1 MADLRLAPF
10 CLTCAIVWLC
20 LSRTIDLEFEV
31 TMKFLIGSTFLG
43 LVVGLGSL
51 PTTASAAEKAVPQG
65 PVASNEPVAFEVYIP
80 IQNRVQLEKDLDAMH
95 DPGSASY
102 EKWLT
107 PEQFQV
113 RYGASKDQLK
123 AIQDELSVAGLDA
136 KVVSGHHL
144 HVTGPGNMV
153 EQALG
158 TSLETAS
165 FASGRKVF
173 VAKQAVTTTPAMT
186 AVGAKIVGLSGR
198 IMMRTHARQV
208 ALPDNRYSTHG
219 GYWFD
224 DLKQAYRYPSYIG
237 NTGKGTTIATLT
249 DGAYLPSDMV
259 KYFAHEKLTL
269 PDISE
274 VQVAGGSP
282 FNADSFETMLDLE
295 QAGGMA
301 PGAKIVHYNIPDL
314 SDNSIIDGLSQILTE
329 NKADIVSMSFGEPE
343 VFYTAEYN
351 DGVDFTFIPQ
361 IYDDLFAQGN
371 AQGITFGASSGDS
384 GALAAVPAIC
394 FTGVANCGHAIAS
407 VQFPASS
414 PHVTA
419 VGGTNLVTVSDGA
432 TKDSTYVSEEAFGD
446 PLSKDIFYGTSAIG
460 SYWGSGGGDSIL
472 FYKPSFQKLVQTGNN
487 KVRTVPDIAFHMGGC
502 PGGVLGTCNPDDSF
516 DYEVFNNLY
525 YGAIGTSAGAP
536 DLAGLAALAI
546 QREGHRIGNVN
557 YRIYQ
562 IASIQNAGLPVK
574 AFHHGIPGFNGKYF
588 GSAAPYNRVTG
599 NGTVRGID
607 LLLDPHGAV
616 AGVPQTPSNP

>member
-1 MADLRLAPF
+1 
-10 CLTCAIVWLC
+10 
-20 LSRTIDLEFEV
+20 
-31 TMKFLIGSTFLG
+31 MKALMKSTFLG
-43 LVVGLGSL
+43 LIVGLSAL
-51 PTTASAAEKAVPQG
+51 PISAFGAEKAVLQG
-65 PVASNEPVAFEVYIP
+65 RVTSNEPVAFEIYIP
-80 IQNRVQLEKDLDAMH
+80 IQQRAQLEKDLDAMH
-95 DPGSASY
+95 DPGSPSY
-102 EKWLT
+102 HKWLT
-107 PEQFQV
+107 PDQFQA
-113 RYGASKDQLK
+113 RYGASKEQLK

-136 KVVSGHHL
+136 KVVSGHRL

-158 TSLETAS
+158 TSLETGT

-186 AVGAKIVGLSGR
+186 AVGAKVVGLSGR
-198 IMMRTHARQV
+198 IMMRTHARRM
-208 ALPDNRYSTHG
+208 ALPDNRYATYG

-249 DGAYLPSDMV
+249 DGAYIPSDLV

-269 PDISE
+269 PNISE

-282 FNADSFETMLDLE
+282 VSDDSFETMLDLE

-329 NKADIVSMSFGEPE
+329 NKADVVSMSFGEAE
-343 VFYTAEYN
+343 LFYTAEYN
-351 DGVDFTFIPQ
+351 DGIDFTFIPQ

-394 FTGVANCGHAIAS
+394 FTGVANCGHAIPS
-407 VQFPASS
+407 VNFPASS

-419 VGGTNLVTVSDGA
+419 VGGTNLITVNDGT
-432 TKDSTYVSEEAFGD
+432 TKDSAYVGEEAFGD
-446 PLSKDIFYGTSAIG
+446 PLAEDIFYGTSAVG

-472 FYKPSFQKLVQTGNN
+472 FHKPSFQKLVKTGND

-502 PGGVLGTCNPDDSF
+502 PDGVLGTCNPDDSF
-516 DYEVFNNLY
+516 DYEVFNGLY

-546 QREGHRIGNVN
+546 EREGRRMGNVN
-557 YRIYQ
+557 YRLYQ

-607 LLLDPHGAV
+607 LLLDPHGPV